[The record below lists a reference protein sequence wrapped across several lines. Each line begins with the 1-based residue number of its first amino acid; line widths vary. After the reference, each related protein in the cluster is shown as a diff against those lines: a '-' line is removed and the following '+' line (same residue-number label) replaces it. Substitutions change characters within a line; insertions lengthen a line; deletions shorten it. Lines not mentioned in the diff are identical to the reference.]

1 MAVHPQLSSAQ
12 TAPPPAIEPAAAAPV
27 APTPLASAEAV
38 KAVLPVGTRL
48 QLATLQH
55 LTTIDNKLGDSF
67 GIVVVE
73 DVSQDGTIVIPKG
86 QIRQAFAELL
96 GINASKGLLLLLS
109 DSNKETSL
117 RCGLADFKVA
127 KGVMT
132 AQQVVFDTGVV
143 LAKGS
148 GTIDL
153 ETERMD
159 LRLDGDSKK
168 ARLVRLFAP
177 ITLKGPLSQP
187 KVGVELGRVA
197 AQGGLAAL
205 LSGLLGPLG
214 ALLPFVEPGLE
225 KNTDCIALMQEAR
238 TNTAP
243 VRITTAITTEL
254 PKTARILKRPTQLVV
269 LMRSCAMPLPDLL
282 KTAPMISR
290 SGLKWHQRTF
300 TRL

>member
-1 MAVHPQLSSAQ
+1 MDLTLKKGVLNLDPISLTFSRGDLSGRIKLDASGKVPRTDADMRLTNGRLEDFSTIRNEGKPALEGVIVARAKLTGYGDSVHK
-12 TAPPPAIEPAAAAPV
+12 AAA
-27 APTPLASAEAV
+27 S
-38 KAVLPVGTRL
+38 
-48 QLATLQH
+48 
-55 LTTIDNKLGDSF
+55 S
-67 GIVVVE
+67 
-73 DVSQDGTIVIPKG
+73 DGAITIVIPKG

-117 RCGLADFKVA
+117 RCGLADFEVS
-127 KGVMT
+127 KGIMT

-153 ETERMD
+153 QTERMD
-159 LRLDGDSKK
+159 LRIDGDSKK

-197 AQGGLAAL
+197 AQGGIAAIL
-205 LSGLLGPLG
+205 TGLLGPLG
-214 ALLPFVEPGLE
+214 TLLPFVEPGLE
-225 KNTDCIALMQEAR
+225 KNADCIALMQEAR

-254 PKTARILKRPTQLVV
+254 PKTK
-269 LMRSCAMPLPDLL
+269 
-282 KTAPMISR
+282 
-290 SGLKWHQRTF
+290 
-300 TRL
+300 